1 MMMIYRDLAR
11 LDCANSEMS
20 QGHYRIRPK
29 NIRRKYSLSIREPLL
44 FQLEKQ
50 SEILIL
56 EIVSAFKLHV
66 FLMEIILDGA
76 INST

>member
-11 LDCANSEMS
+11 LDYANSEMS
-20 QGHYRIRPK
+20 QGHYRIKPK
-29 NIRRKYSLSIREPLL
+29 NIHRKYSLSIRELLL

-50 SEILIL
+50 SEISIL

-66 FLMEIILDGA
+66 FLMEIIK
-76 INST
+76 